1 VWHDPPSEAN
11 SSGASRLNL
20 HVISLEDET
29 AEPNAEV
36 WPLTT
41 TQGCAADPVGAV
53 ALPSAQV

>member
-1 VWHDPPSEAN
+1 
-11 SSGASRLNL
+11 
-20 HVISLEDET
+20 VISLEDET